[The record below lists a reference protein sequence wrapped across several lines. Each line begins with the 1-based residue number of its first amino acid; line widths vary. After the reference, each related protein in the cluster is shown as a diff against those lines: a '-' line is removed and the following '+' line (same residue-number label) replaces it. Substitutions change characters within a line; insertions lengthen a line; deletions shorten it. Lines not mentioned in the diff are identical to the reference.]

1 MKHTDKLA
9 LLQTWQSAI
18 ELSDAQIDPII
29 EVLGLTP
36 DSDVCNAVWGLQE
49 TLTRMTA
56 VAIGDATELLS
67 WHACENNWGKRA
79 LEIEGRPVRTLE
91 DLLAVI
97 GEGA

>member
-1 MKHTDKLA
+1 MTAADKLA
-9 LLQTWQSAI
+9 LLTAWQAAI

-36 DSDVCNAVWGLQE
+36 DSDVCNAVWGLQDK
-49 TLTRMTA
+49 LTRMTA
-56 VAIGDATELLS
+56 AAIGDATELLS
-67 WHACENNWGKRA
+67 WHACENNWGRRA

-91 DLLAVI
+91 DLLIVI